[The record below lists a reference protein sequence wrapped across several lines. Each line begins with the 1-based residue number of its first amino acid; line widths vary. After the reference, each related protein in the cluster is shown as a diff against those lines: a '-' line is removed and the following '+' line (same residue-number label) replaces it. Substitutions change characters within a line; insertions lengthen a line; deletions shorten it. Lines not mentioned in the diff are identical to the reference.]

1 MPLPMPKPNVE
12 RTTHI
17 LITKR
22 EKQILKLISL
32 EFSDREMA
40 EQLNLSHHTVNSHRK
55 NLIQKFQVRKSV
67 GLVRKGFEMGVL
79 N

>member
-22 EKQILKLISL
+22 EKQILHLISL
-32 EFSDREMA
+32 EFSNKEIAD
-40 EQLNLSHHTVNSHRK
+40 QLCLSHHTVHSHRK
-55 NLIQKFQVRKSV
+55 SMMQKFQVKKSA
-67 GLVRKGFEMGVL
+67 GLVRKGFELGIL
-79 N
+79 H